1 MIPITEMLN
10 PWYNPLAPSD
20 LAILP
25 KQSTN
30 PLNCLSFPEPTSA
43 ANLVLAKSKG
53 YTKHK
58 EEAPAAPPEAKF
70 PKKNFTGSSLGSIE
84 IKIGN

>member
-1 MIPITEMLN
+1 MNSLFFPDPI
-10 PWYNPLAPSD
+10 
-20 LAILP
+20 
-25 KQSTN
+25 
-30 PLNCLSFPEPTSA
+30 SA

-70 PKKNFTGSSLGSIE
+70 PKKNLMGSFLGSNGQNILV
-84 IKIGN
+84 